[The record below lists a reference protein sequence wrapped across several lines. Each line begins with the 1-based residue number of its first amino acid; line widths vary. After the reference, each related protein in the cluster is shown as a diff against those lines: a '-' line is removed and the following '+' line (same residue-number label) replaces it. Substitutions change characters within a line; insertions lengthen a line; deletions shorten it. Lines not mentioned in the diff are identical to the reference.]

1 MRPVAAAAFF
11 SLVVPACGQVVGHS
25 STGRDGRRRKA
36 NPERDDALIEARSHD
51 ELVDAMRARKE
62 SLGLSNAFV
71 DDLIMLAGGHCD
83 KLLGPARKRG
93 LSPFTMDAML
103 SALALKLIVVEDIEQ
118 AARMQSRWDS
128 RDARQVRSPVRT
140 AAIGAAMVRRARP
153 AVIRELGRRGGVAR
167 WRGVAPEVRRELM
180 TAVSWSRDCVRKSVE
195 PPRSS
200 DGAPVERAP

>member
-1 MRPVAAAAFF
+1 
-11 SLVVPACGQVVGHS
+11 
-25 STGRDGRRRKA
+25 
-36 NPERDDALIEARSHD
+36 
-51 ELVDAMRARKE
+51 
-62 SLGLSNAFV
+62 
-71 DDLIMLAGGHCD
+71 
-83 KLLGPARKRG
+83 
-93 LSPFTMDAML
+93 MDAML
-103 SALALKLIVVEDIEQ
+103 SALALKLIVVEDGDQ
-118 AARMQSRWDS
+118 TARVRPRWDG